1 MLLRS
6 NFRKASLEKS
16 PLTGSQ
22 DMETIIEEKNVTFD
36 NNILIID
43 ITFSKNVSLSKE
55 RLKSSMRKV
64 NFVNQDWEWKEP
76 LEEII
81 DQERDADDKRNMKIK
96 FYLQKIKRRIKLFV
110 L

>member
-1 MLLRS
+1 
-6 NFRKASLEKS
+6 
-16 PLTGSQ
+16 
-22 DMETIIEEKNVTFD
+22 METIIEEK
-36 NNILIID
+36 
-43 ITFSKNVSLSKE
+43 KNVSLCKE
-55 RLKSSMRKV
+55 RLKSSIKKV
-64 NFVNQDWEWKEP
+64 HFVNQDWEWKEP

>member
-1 MLLRS
+1 
-6 NFRKASLEKS
+6 
-16 PLTGSQ
+16 
-22 DMETIIEEKNVTFD
+22 METIIEEKNVTFD
-36 NNILIID
+36 KNILIIE

-55 RLKSSMRKV
+55 RLKSSIRKV

-81 DQERDADDKRNMKIK
+81 DQERDVDNERNMKIN
-96 FYLQKIKRRIKLFV
+96 FYWQKIKRRMKLFV